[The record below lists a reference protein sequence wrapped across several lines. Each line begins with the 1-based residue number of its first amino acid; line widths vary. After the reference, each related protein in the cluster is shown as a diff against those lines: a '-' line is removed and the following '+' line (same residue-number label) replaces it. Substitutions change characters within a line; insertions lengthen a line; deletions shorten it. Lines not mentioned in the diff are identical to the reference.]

1 MIKCIVSDL
10 DGTLLNQ
17 KHMLGERNAQAVKK
31 AQEAGYTF
39 MVATGRHWGSVQP
52 FLMKYGI
59 KCRCILLNGAVYQD
73 ELGNVIKEIPLELTR
88 AKEVIEI
95 LERYQINVHLYTK
108 EGTVAAHPERL
119 KKDFIERLKRD
130 EHITQKEVEE
140 ILETSNFCKF
150 DIHVENMEEYFAN
163 KPIIYKIEA
172 FSNDDAAMQQVRE
185 ELGNF
190 HDVVISDSIGHN
202 FELTAQRAQ
211 KGYMLEEVI
220 QELGF
225 TKEEVIVFGD
235 SMNDL
240 SMMEMFP
247 HSYAMG
253 NSCPLILQSAK
264 HRIGKNSEDAVAQV
278 IERLLSQNQ

>member
-17 KHMLGERNAQAVKK
+17 RHMLGERNAQAVKK

-39 MVATGRHWGSVQP
+39 MVATGRHWESVQP

-59 KCRCILLNGAVYQD
+59 KCRCILLNGALYQD
-73 ELGNVIKEIPLELTR
+73 ALGNVIKEIPLELTR

-95 LERYQINVHLYTK
+95 LEKHQINAHFYTK
-108 EGTVAAHPERL
+108 EGTAAAHPERL
-119 KKDFIERLKRD
+119 RRDFIERLKRD
-130 EHITQKEVEE
+130 EHITKKEVEE

-150 DIHVENMEEYFAN
+150 DIHIENMEEYFAN

-172 FSNDDAAMQQVRE
+172 FSNDEAAMRKVRE
-185 ELGNF
+185 ELESF
-190 HDVVISDSIGHN
+190 HDVMISDSIGHN
-202 FELTAQRAQ
+202 FELTAQSAQ

-247 HSYAMG
+247 HSYAME

-264 HRIGKNSEDAVAQV
+264 HRIGKNSEDAVAQE
-278 IERLLSQNQ
+278 IERLLSQNR